1 MKRIAVA
8 IEVADEDIDAQSIR
22 ADMAEDYGVRTVL
35 NSAYADKLVLVV
47 PEPDDNGNLPL
58 VRLGSLT
65 QALKKFGI
73 VVAIPSAV
81 DDALADTSAGTDD
94 DDDDDELEMPVRR
107 ELRSMFREFKS
118 NPLHSVSLRGKDPT
132 DPDKR
137 ARKLRAKRF
146 KEGFYE
152 RLAEFIADHPSLSY
166 RDYWDAD
173 GRPYE
178 KQWPE
183 YRAAVKM
190 AKAIRAN
197 REAEHDALYYAG

>member
-1 MKRIAVA
+1 MKRISVA
-8 IEVADEDIDAQSIR
+8 IEVADENIDAQSIR
-22 ADMAEDYGVRTVL
+22 ADVAEDYGVRTVL
-35 NSAYADKLVLVV
+35 NPAYADRLVLVV
-47 PEPDDNGNLPL
+47 PEPDDDGHLPP
-58 VRLGSLT
+58 VRLDSLT

-73 VVAIPSAV
+73 ATATPSAV
-81 DDALADTSAGTDD
+81 DAALAGTPANTDGDD
-94 DDDDDELEMPVRR
+94 GLEMPVRR

-118 NPLHSVSLRGKDPT
+118 NPLHSVSLRGKDPA

-137 ARKLRAKRF
+137 ARKERAKRF
-146 KEGFYE
+146 KEDFYE

-183 YRAAVKM
+183 YRAAVRRVKEM
-190 AKAIRAN
+190 SGR
-197 REAEHDALYYAG
+197 

>member
-8 IEVADEDIDAQSIR
+8 IEVADENIDVQSIR
-22 ADMAEDYGVRTVL
+22 ADVAEDYGVRTVL
-35 NSAYADKLVLVV
+35 NPAYADRLVLVV
-47 PEPDDNGNLPL
+47 PEPDDDDGNIPP
-58 VRLGSLT
+58 VRLDSLT

-73 VVAIPSAV
+73 TTATPSTV
-81 DDALADTSAGTDD
+81 DDALAGAPADTDGDD
-94 DDDDDELEMPVRR
+94 GLEMPVRR

-118 NPLHSVSLRGKDPT
+118 NPLYSVSLRGKDPA
-132 DPDKR
+132 DPDKL
-137 ARKLRAKRF
+137 ARKNRAKRF
-146 KEGFYE
+146 KEDFYE

-183 YRAAVKM
+183 YRAAVKRVKEM
-190 AKAIRAN
+190 SER
-197 REAEHDALYYAG
+197 